1 MRPLIIASTEG
12 FEVVVDLLLR
22 SNADINIQDNVCI
35 IIEPPLNLMC
45 VSLVHYNIRL
55 ELYLLQSHSLAGW

>member
-12 FEVVVDLLLR
+12 FEVLVDLLLR

-35 IIEPPLNLMC
+35 ISNL
-45 VSLVHYNIRL
+45 H
-55 ELYLLQSHSLAGW
+55 